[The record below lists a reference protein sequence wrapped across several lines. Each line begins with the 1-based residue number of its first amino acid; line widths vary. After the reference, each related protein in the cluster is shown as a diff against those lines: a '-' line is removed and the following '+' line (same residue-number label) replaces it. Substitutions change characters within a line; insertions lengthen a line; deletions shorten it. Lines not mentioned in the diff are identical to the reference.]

1 MPRLTH
7 PRLSLRFAAQLVP
20 AAIGLAAAAAAQQPE
35 SIEATQGSQ
44 PPASQPDSA
53 PTAQP
58 AEGESAP
65 AQAPA
70 AWYEAERLTG
80 DWGGVRPW
88 LEEHG
93 ITFDSTFSTY
103 YQHVAR
109 GGLQTHNAHTIIGVN
124 DFELTLDLEKMK
136 VLPGGSLYLWGSNA
150 WGESPSTR
158 GWTGDLFW
166 VNGAEVGDR
175 PIDVHELSYE
185 QRFLDDKLLVRF
197 GKISL
202 PLYFDTNEFANWPSR
217 DFVNYGLNNTA
228 NIPFPALAFGALGA
242 QAFVQPCD
250 LFYFGAGA
258 ADAEGDFRET
268 GLRTG
273 LHGPAHF
280 FGIFEAGLTPT
291 FETALGRLPG
301 HYRAGL
307 WYDPTVKEVFF
318 NDLDGRRQ
326 IPLKNGDVG
335 FYANIDQQLW
345 REAPGDP
352 NDTQGLG
359 VFARYGHANDDV
371 NWIEHF
377 WSAGAQYRGLI
388 PTRDDDVL
396 GVGAAQGVLSPNLSR
411 IGADPHQETVIEA
424 YYSIQLFPWLTVSPD
439 FQWILRPGG
448 ENGRDALVAGL
459 RLTMSF

>member
-1 MPRLTH
+1 MLSPRRTAQRML
-7 PRLSLRFAAQLVP
+7 AAL
-20 AAIGLAAAAAAQQPE
+20 GLAAAAAAQQTDPAE
-35 SIEATQGSQ
+35 APPQDQVLATQ
-44 PPASQPDSA
+44 PASQPASRPADDEPA
-53 PTAQP
+53 PDK
-58 AEGESAP
+58 AP
-65 AQAPA
+65 R

-124 DFELTLDLEKMK
+124 DFELTLDLGKMK
-136 VLPGGSLYLWGSNA
+136 VLPGGRLYLWGSNA

-175 PIDVHELSYE
+175 PIDVHELWYE
-185 QRFLDDKLLVRF
+185 QSFLDDKVQVRF

-202 PLYFDTNEFANWPSR
+202 PMSFDTNEFANWPSR
-217 DFVNYGLNNTA
+217 DFVNYGLNNA
-228 NIPFPALAFGALGA
+228 PNIPFPAFAFGALGA
-242 QAFVQPCD
+242 QAFIRPCD

-291 FETALGRLPG
+291 FETPLGKLPG

-307 WYDPTVKEVFF
+307 WYDPTVKEEFF
-318 NDLDGRRQ
+318 NDLDGRRE

-335 FYANIDQQLW
+335 FYVNLDQQLW
-345 REAPGDP
+345 REAPSDP
-352 NDTQGLG
+352 NDAQGLG

-377 WSAGAQYRGLI
+377 WSVGGQYRGPI
-388 PTRDDDVL
+388 PTRDEDVL
-396 GVGAAQGVLSPNLSR
+396 GVGVAQGLLSPNLSK
-411 IGADPHQETVIEA
+411 IGLDPHHETVIEA

-448 ENGRDALVAGL
+448 ENGRDAFVAGL